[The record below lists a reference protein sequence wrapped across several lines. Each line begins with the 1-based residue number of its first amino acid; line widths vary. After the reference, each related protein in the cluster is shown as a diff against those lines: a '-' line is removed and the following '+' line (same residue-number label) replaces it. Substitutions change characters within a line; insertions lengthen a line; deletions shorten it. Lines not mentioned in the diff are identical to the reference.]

1 MDKRGIQKDTIE
13 RCLSVLAQG
22 KAEEIE
28 KIFDVLEEKG
38 ISIAKICER
47 YGWIFLNNLK
57 TIEQTFSEGE
67 EYLKQYMQLKG
78 FYNRVISKE
87 EIRNICKE
95 KNIELNQFLGE
106 ILGEQYIE
114 ILKETLQKKEG
125 IYVGQSIPVQKEFMQ
140 KNGNDLLE
148 LGKQIS
154 RNFCYQYRIKDKEEV
169 ESKALEIMINKCG
182 NITWNC
188 GNIEITKRM
197 IYKKTFNYL
206 KADFLVSKEILTD
219 FTNTDHSMQF
229 SILEKDRHQDLD
241 LTDWKVDEDQKQL
254 LVYISQYLEQGNNL
268 NQAIDGIAREL
279 QIDREEILLKI
290 DSIKNAM
297 STPEKGEE
305 EK

>member
-1 MDKRGIQKDTIE
+1 M
-13 RCLSVLAQG
+13 
-22 KAEEIE
+22 
-28 KIFDVLEEKG
+28 
-38 ISIAKICER
+38 

-57 TIEQTFSEGE
+57 TIEQTFSEGA

-78 FYNRVISKE
+78 FYNRIISKE

-169 ESKALEIMINKCG
+169 ESRALEIIISKCG

-188 GNIEITKRM
+188 DNIEIAKRM
-197 IYKKTFNYL
+197 IYNKTFKYL
-206 KADFLVSKEILTD
+206 KADFFTSKELLLD
-219 FTNTDHSMQF
+219 FTNTDYSKQF
-229 SILEKDRHQDLD
+229 GMLEKERHQDVD
-241 LTDWKVDEDQKQL
+241 LTNWNINEEQKQL
-254 LVYISQYLEQGNNL
+254 LMYISQYLESGYDL
-268 NQAIDGIAREL
+268 NETTKMIANDL
-279 QIDREEILLKI
+279 QIDVEEILIELEN
-290 DSIKNAM
+290 IKN
-297 STPEKGEE
+297 TRDVQVRQGEE
-305 EK
+305 K